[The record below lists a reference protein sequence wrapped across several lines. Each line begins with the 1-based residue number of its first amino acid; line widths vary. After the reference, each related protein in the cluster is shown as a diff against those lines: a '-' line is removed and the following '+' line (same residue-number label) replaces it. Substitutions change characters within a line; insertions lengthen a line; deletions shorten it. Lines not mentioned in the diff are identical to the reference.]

1 MTVLI
6 QGQLWLSLEDRA
18 ADLSDARWC
27 ETLFAQKYILLT
39 TCGIFL
45 EGTWLI
51 KNSGDINTDAMHHVH
66 LSNY

>member
-1 MTVLI
+1 MTVLT
-6 QGQLWLSLEDRA
+6 QGQLWLPSLEDSA

-45 EGTWLI
+45 EGT
-51 KNSGDINTDAMHHVH
+51 
-66 LSNY
+66 